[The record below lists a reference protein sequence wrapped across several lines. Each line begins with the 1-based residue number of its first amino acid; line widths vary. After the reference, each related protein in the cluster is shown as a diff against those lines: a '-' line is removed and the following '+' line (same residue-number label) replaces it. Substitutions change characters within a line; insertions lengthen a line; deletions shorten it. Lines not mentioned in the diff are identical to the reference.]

1 MTSQETAATSE
12 NANNRVAF
20 LGPHGT
26 FCEEAALSQEDLAR
40 SELIPMRSI
49 AEVFEA
55 VDSGDCTLGVVPL
68 ENTIEG
74 SVALTLDMLVF
85 DSEAMIQREI
95 DHNISLCL
103 AGKPGSDLESART
116 ILSHPHALA
125 QCRSYIDENLPLA
138 TTKAS
143 DSTASAAHMIS
154 EMKELTAVAI
164 CPTEAAKKYGLDI
177 LDSHIQDRDI
187 NQTRFV
193 VIGKGIPAPTGN
205 DKTSIVAF
213 QRANRPGS
221 LVAMLTEFAA
231 RGIDLTKLESRPT
244 KEGLGQY
251 CFLMDFVGH
260 IAQKEIAD
268 CLSHVRTEQ
277 ADIKFL
283 GSFQVAGDTD
293 VKTQTINSKVWKET
307 DQWLADLLGKV
318 KPSTHP

>member
-1 MTSQETAATSE
+1 MASQNTTE
-12 NANNRVAF
+12 NPVGTTNRVAF

-26 FCEEAALSQEDLAR
+26 FCEEAALSQKDLAA
-40 SELIPMRSI
+40 SELIPLRSI

-55 VDSGDCTLGVVPL
+55 VDSGDCHLGVVPL

-74 SVALTLDMLVF
+74 SVSLTLDMLVF

-103 AGKPGSDLESART
+103 AGKTGSDIDAART

-125 QCRSYIDENLPLA
+125 QCRSYIDAQLPHA

-143 DSTASAAHMIS
+143 DSTASAAHTVS
-154 EMKELTAVAI
+154 ESPDLTSVAI
-164 CPTEAAKKYGLDI
+164 CPTEAANKYGLMI
-177 LDSHIQDRDI
+177 LDQHIQDRDI

-193 VIGKGIPAPTGN
+193 VIGNGIPTPTGN
-205 DKTSIVAF
+205 DKTSIVGF

-221 LVAMLTEFAA
+221 LVAILNEFAA

-260 IAQKEIAD
+260 IADDKIAD
-268 CLSHVRTEQ
+268 CLTHVRTEH
-277 ADIKFL
+277 ADVKFL
-283 GSFQVAGDTD
+283 GSYPVAGDIGG
-293 VKTQTINSKVWKET
+293 KTPTVNSKVWKDT
-307 DQWLADLLGKV
+307 DQWLADLRAKV
-318 KPSTHP
+318 DRS

>member
-1 MTSQETAATSE
+1 MTSQETSPTRE
-12 NANNRVAF
+12 NAAHRVAF

-26 FCEEAALSQEDLAR
+26 FCEEAALSQSDLAVK
-40 SELIPMRSI
+40 ELIPYQSI
-49 AEVFEA
+49 AEVFDA
-55 VDSGDCTLGVVPL
+55 VDSGKCSLGVVPL

-74 SVALTLDMLVF
+74 SVALTLDMLLF

-103 AGKPGSDLESART
+103 AGKTGSDIGAVRT

-125 QCRSYIDENLPLA
+125 QCRSYIDTQLPHA
-138 TTKAS
+138 RTKAS
-143 DSTASAAHMIS
+143 DSTASAAHNVAES
-154 EMKELTAVAI
+154 NDLTSAAI
-164 CPTEAAKKYGLDI
+164 CPLEAAHKYELTI
-177 LDSHIQDRDI
+177 LDTHIQDRDI

-193 VIGKGIPAPTGN
+193 VIGNGIPSPTGN
-205 DKTSIVAF
+205 DKTSISVF

-221 LVAMLTEFAA
+221 LIAILSEFAA

-260 IAQKEIAD
+260 IANDDIAD
-268 CLSHVRTEQ
+268 CLSHVRTEH

-283 GSFQVAGDTD
+283 GSYPVAGDTGEF
-293 VKTQTINSKVWKET
+293 QSGNGKVWKDT
-307 DQWLADLLGKV
+307 DQWLADLQGKV
-318 KPSTHP
+318 EQS